1 MAERS
6 GVDMDRAFARLRD
19 YARYTNRGLTDVAES
34 LIAGTLNI
42 EVVVADPRR
51 PPSTP
56 RPPS

>member
-34 LIAGTLNI
+34 LIAGTLTI
-42 EVVVADPRR
+42 DVVADTRR
-51 PPSTP
+51 PPPNP